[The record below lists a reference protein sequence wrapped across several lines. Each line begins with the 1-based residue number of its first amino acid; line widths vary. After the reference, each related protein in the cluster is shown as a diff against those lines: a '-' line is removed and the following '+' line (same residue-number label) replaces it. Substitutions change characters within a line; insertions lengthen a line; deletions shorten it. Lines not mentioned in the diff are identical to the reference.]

1 MIGDSANVSCKAQ
14 PAREVQ
20 ITPQVENF
28 ADEYMNFQSAPLGNI
43 SIGAGKQ
50 LGHAKKVI
58 ASSAGFKMDVYFTGP
73 IVGRSIGGKIYN
85 GPGKHH
91 DELGRV
97 Q

>member
-14 PAREVQ
+14 PTREVQ
-20 ITPQVENF
+20 MIPLVENF
-28 ADEYMNFQSAPLGNI
+28 ADEYINFQSAPLGI
-43 SIGAGKQ
+43 IGAGKQ

-58 ASSAGFKMDVYFTGP
+58 ASSAGFKMDVSFTGP

-91 DELGRV
+91 DELGTV